1 MEWVGDEEA
10 MEEVEEREGRAHFT
24 RGHFVW
30 QHIAEK
36 ESHMKMALSLDV
48 KNFLVCHHTEDCER
62 PHTHILVWYK
72 KITNKT
78 YATLA
83 SELGIEGAHCK
94 PIKGKLQWMNAV
106 TYLYKRDAA
115 TMNYGP
121 DSMPEQDK
129 LTAMADEIRKYSSVA
144 EATRL
149 KIGSGGRAV
158 PRRARRTSRDS
169 WEALTD
175 STGSRPPTPIPSMG
189 FTEADG
195 AACAAEDLVD
205 MELRARYGEEHP
217 LPDDIPALPSSDGGG
232 YDWTDTGTLMGL
244 YDGGW
249 DVGPSLQRG
258 PDESRLTGYTGAV
271 LRRRRDARDYVRVPA
286 RVRGLPRPGFLEP
299 ASATGAGG
307 PPGGSIRIDL
317 PRLGAPGDPWSPPS
331 GARTP
336 YGALSEHSSYGTESQ
351 KTEPWDWLSED

>member
-1 MEWVGDEEA
+1 MDWVGEEES
-10 MEEVEEREGRAHFT
+10 MEEVEERVGRAHFT

-30 QHIAEK
+30 QHIGEK
-36 ESHMKMALSLDV
+36 EAHMKLAMTLGV

-62 PHTHILVWYK
+62 PHTHILVWYT
-72 KITNKT
+72 KITNKN
-78 YATLA
+78 YSTLA

-106 TYLYKRDAA
+106 CYLYKRDPA

-129 LTAMADEIRKYSSVA
+129 LTAMADELRKYSSVA

-149 KIGSGGRAV
+149 KIGSGRRAI
-158 PRRARRTSRDS
+158 PRRAHRTSRDS

-175 STGSRPPTPIPSMG
+175 STGSRPPTPIPDMG
-189 FTEADG
+189 FTTADG
-195 AACAAEDLVD
+195 APCAKEDLVD
-205 MELRARYGEEHP
+205 MELRARDWEVDP
-217 LPDDIPALPSSDGGG
+217 LPDDLPPLPSIDGGG
-232 YDWTDTGTLMGL
+232 YDWTDPGTLMGL

-258 PDESRLTGYTGAV
+258 PDEPGVAGHAGEI
-271 LRRRRDARDYVRVPA
+271 LRRWRDARDYVRVPA
-286 RVRGLPRPGFLEP
+286 RVRELPRPGFLEP
-299 ASATGAGG
+299 ASAVGAGG
-307 PPGGSIRIDL
+307 PPGGSLRFDAG
-317 PRLGAPGDPWSPPS
+317 RLGAPGSPWSPPS

-351 KTEPWDWLSED
+351 KTEPWDWLSEE